1 MAIAKE
7 LQIPQTKALFE
18 VSGKLFNMKSE
29 KSFTVNE
36 KGNWRTANLGLRISD
51 SEVIFLQVKGGEKKE
66 VYLSKQSKEKGVKP
80 ETKKVDWK
88 DRFKAQSGGWKVM
101 GVNLGLVKNNE
112 GKNELVT
119 MTEWDAWEYLKE
131 NAKDDMDVFIT
142 GDIEYSSYVK
152 EGETEVRHN
161 QNFVAKKIYLSTNPI
176 DFQSEKFEKRA
187 GFSQSVIILG
197 RSQEK
202 DQCFLEVG
210 YVGYG
215 SYETVNLQVS
225 QTIFDAIKAKNVK
238 PYNSITLTGIL
249 KTSQEVEQVKSEDTW
264 GEKSTVGVPKSTAK
278 TVLFVDGARGETL
291 TKDAYSQK
299 VIEKYLSDIQ
309 EAAEEKKSKE
319 RSFESQGSGS
329 TKKGEDAWGAKGG
342 VSEESEDDTPW

>member
-1 MAIAKE
+1 MAMDKE
-7 LQIPQTKALFE
+7 KQIVQTRAMFE
-18 VSGKLFNMKSE
+18 VSGKLFNLKSE
-29 KSFTVNE
+29 KAFSVND

-51 SEVIFLQVKGGEKKE
+51 SEVMFIQIKGGERKE
-66 VYLSKQSKEKGVKP
+66 VYLSKPGKNKGDKGEVTHV
-80 ETKKVDWK
+80 EWK
-88 DRFKAQSGGWKVM
+88 DRFKAQRDGFKVM
-101 GVNLGLVKNNE
+101 GVNLGLVKGE
-112 GKNELVT
+112 DGKNVLVS

-187 GFSQSVIILG
+187 GFSQNAIILN
-197 RSQEK
+197 RINEK
-202 DQCFLEVG
+202 EQYFLEVG

-215 SYETVNLQVS
+215 SYETVALQCTQVMY
-225 QTIFDAIKAKNVK
+225 DAIKSKNVR
-238 PYNSITLTGIL
+238 PYNSITLTGVL
-249 KTSQEVEQVKSEDTW
+249 KTSQEVEQVKTEDTW

-291 TKDAYSQK
+291 SKDTYTQK
-299 VIEKYLSDIQ
+299 MIEKYLSDIQ

-319 RSFESQGSGS
+319 SSFASQGGGS
-329 TKKGEDAWGAKGG
+329 EKKGEDAWGAKGG
-342 VSEESEDDTPW
+342 VAEDTEDLPW